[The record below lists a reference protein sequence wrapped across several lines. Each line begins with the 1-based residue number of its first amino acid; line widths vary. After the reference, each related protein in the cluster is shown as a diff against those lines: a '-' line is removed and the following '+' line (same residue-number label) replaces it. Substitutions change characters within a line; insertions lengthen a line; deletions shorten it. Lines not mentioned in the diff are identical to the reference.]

1 MKIQLSDHFT
11 YRRLLRFAFPSVVM
25 MVFTSIYGIV
35 DGLFVSNF
43 VGKTPFASINLIM
56 PILMIIG
63 ALGFMMGAGGTAIV
77 SKTLGEGNKKL
88 AKRYFSLFVY
98 FTAIM
103 GALLAI
109 LGVAFIR
116 PLSKFLGAEGE
127 LLECCVKYGRIVI
140 AAMPAFMLQN
150 LFQSF
155 FVVAEKPKKGLLVT
169 VIAGIANMA
178 LDALFIAV
186 FDMGLEGAAL
196 ATAISQALGG
206 LIPIFFFTGKNSGL
220 ISLTGTKFYGKAL
233 IRAATNGSSELMSN
247 ISASVVTMLYNHQ
260 LMKFAGENGIAA
272 YGVIM
277 YLSFTFVAV
286 FIGYSVSTAPIVGFH
301 YGANNKGE
309 LNNLLCKSAAIAL
322 SLGAVMTAFA
332 IVFSSALASIFVGY
346 DDTLKAM
353 TSDGLRIFALSFFFS
368 GFSIFGSSFFTALN
382 NGPISALIS
391 FMRTL
396 VYQTLGVMLL
406 PLFFDIYGIWYSML
420 VAEILAIFTTIVCIF
435 ALKNKYGYLKSSH
448 S

>member
-1 MKIQLSDHFT
+1 
-11 YRRLLRFAFPSVVM
+11 M

-43 VGKTPFASINLIM
+43 VGKTPFAAINLIM

-77 SKTLGEGNKKL
+77 SKTLGEGNEKL

-103 GALLAI
+103 GAILAV
-109 LGVAFIR
+109 LGVAFLR
-116 PLSKFLGAEGE
+116 PLSRLLGAEGE
-127 LLECCVKYGRIVI
+127 LLECCVSYGRIVV

-155 FVVAEKPKKGLLVT
+155 FVVAEKPKRGLFVT
-169 VIAGIANMA
+169 VISGITNMA

-186 FDMGLEGAAL
+186 FDMGLKGAAL
-196 ATAISQALGG
+196 ATSISQILGG
-206 LIPIFFFTGKNSGL
+206 IIPIFFFTGKSSGL

-247 ISASVVTMLYNHQ
+247 ISASVVTMLYNYQ
-260 LMKFAGENGIAA
+260 LMKFAGEDGIAA

-277 YLSFTFVAV
+277 YLSFTFVAM
-286 FIGYSVSTAPIVGFH
+286 FIGYSVSTAPIIGFH
-301 YGANNKGE
+301 YGAANKSE
-309 LNNLLCKSAAIAL
+309 LNNLLKKSAVITL
-322 SLGAVMTAFA
+322 SLGTAMTAFA
-332 IVFSSALASIFVGY
+332 FIFSGALASVFVGY
-346 DDTLKAM
+346 DSTLMDITKQ
-353 TSDGLRIFALSFFFS
+353 GLKIFSLSFIFS

-382 NGPISALIS
+382 NGPVSAIIS
-391 FMRTL
+391 FLRTL
-396 VYQTLGVMLL
+396 VYQALGVIVL
-406 PLFFDIYGIWYSML
+406 PIFFELDGIWYSML
-420 VAEILAIFTTIVCIF
+420 IAEILAILTTIICIF
-435 ALKNKYGYLKSSH
+435 LLKNRYGYLRSSQK
-448 S
+448 